1 MQYGHS
7 FEVWKYDG
15 TLCRMVLN
23 IMSLER
29 FSVMAHLKGKKKKCL
44 NVTQNLFLTVFWHL
58 FQVSN
63 GLCPLYWSHRGRL
76 CTHPDNKVSLLIKR
90 GETNRGWCV

>member
-44 NVTQNLFLTVFWHL
+44 NMTQNLF
-58 FQVSN
+58 N
-63 GLCPLYWSHRGRL
+63 C
-76 CTHPDNKVSLLIKR
+76 LLASVPGFKWALSPILESQR
-90 GETNRGWCV
+90 EAVHSSRQQSITAH